1 MKGITMKG
9 NIAALLIRRL
19 MVGGATLAAITTTC
33 APPRVQ
39 GQALVYVEGLDQL
52 NGAQQNMFPSA
63 AIDPNAATNSDN
75 LWGYR
80 PEGAAFG
87 GFATVYES
95 QLENTPE
102 LQVSITSGLTPN
114 ASYDVYVAYWSD
126 QTDWGVRA
134 GFGSNPGANPLF
146 SRTAVDG
153 GTAGLTASS
162 LVWSSPP
169 IDNTR
174 DLANGDPDSPFVN
187 GVQGGT
193 ATQNMYL
200 GLVGTTTASGGGQIN
215 VFVDDVGNTTDGNRR
230 SWFDGLAFVPTGTSV
245 VVGAVVNRD
254 TGQISIRNTTS
265 IGLDIASYSIVS
277 GAGSLSSTNWDSIAV
292 GGNTTINEA
301 SPWSISSTAGAFV
314 NTLAEAETTPTNG
327 AQLPPL
333 TASATG
339 DFDNDN
345 DVDGR
350 DFLVWQRGG
359 SPSSLSPGDLALWQQ
374 GYGQP
379 VSPGVGSFNI
389 GNVWERTPIQDIS
402 VSLTLTNGQT
412 LTIAP
417 TYTGTALASGDFDAD
432 GDITQSDYQ
441 ILLANMD
448 TNVSA
453 LNTAAA
459 YVRGDINQDKVIDLQ
474 DFTQFRDIYE
484 AANPLVSL
492 SAVPEPGSMAI
503 TAMGLAVAAFVR
515 RRRVPSA
522 NVQFQRKD
530 ETMDT
535 RAILRAGVL
544 GTLALLAIIVT
555 AVAAVAQ
562 TTPVTNWYVRP
573 SLGGGSAIQRT
584 TQIVT
589 AGLNTNSPTFGTLGT
604 VDGEGTTINP
614 NGNIPSTTTPY
625 GNMDDTVTW
634 AVLPTPVAL
643 ANGQEIVLTGSV
655 TLHANFTNNGDAM
668 RFGIYDGPNFTGA
681 YDPATHET
689 NVGASQQPSQWYG
702 FQANASSGGGNG
714 TFQARNPSDASEW
727 AASNFMSNVG
737 SSGYPL
743 AGVGPTTE
751 TWDHDNNPLTAQVP
765 KTTIVDDAAPGTAI
779 AGFNRRTIRLAQGPA
794 TGPFNATMVG
804 VTYNFQMTLGKY
816 GFENTMSATL
826 TSAATGYSFSLSATA
841 SPTQDTIPSFIPS
854 EIDRVGFLFS
864 NGMNTDMAA
873 YQNVNFTL
881 QQIQSLILDV
891 NTSTGAMSIR
901 NSTGNPIDITGY
913 RITSAAGS
921 MNTANWTGLDF
932 GEGGIPGD
940 AVGVGWDRSGGASA
954 NALTE
959 VNLTGSRLMANNTS
973 FSLGNSFNTS
983 GITTQ
988 DLNFFFSTTAGEIR
1002 RGVLNFNTTST
1013 FTAVP
1018 EPAAWTLLCMGA
1030 IAALQSRRRW
1040 ALTRVSA

>member
-1 MKGITMKG
+1 MKG
-9 NIAALLIRRL
+9 NFAKLLIRRL
-19 MVGGATLAAITTTC
+19 MVGVTTFAAIAAIYA
-33 APPRVQ
+33 APSARAQ
-39 GQALVYVEGLDQL
+39 GLVYVEGLDQL
-52 NGAQQNMFPSA
+52 NGAQQNMFPST
-63 AIDPNAATNSDN
+63 AIEPNAATNSDN
-75 LWGYR
+75 LWGFR

-134 GFGSNPGANPLF
+134 GFGTNPGANPLF

-153 GTAGLTASS
+153 GTAGFSASS
-162 LVWSSPP
+162 LVWSTLPT
-169 IDNTR
+169 DNPR

-200 GLVGTTTASGGGQIN
+200 GLVGTTTASGSGQIN

-230 SWFDGLAFVPTGTSV
+230 SWFDGLAYVPSGTSI

-265 IGLDIASYSIVS
+265 IGLDIASYSIIS
-277 GAGSLSSTNWDSIAV
+277 GAGSLNSNNWDSIAV

-301 SPWSISSTAGAFV
+301 SPWSISSTAGTFV

-333 TASATG
+333 TTSATG

-379 VSPGVGSFNI
+379 VSSGVGSFNI
-389 GNVWERTPIQDIS
+389 GNVWARTPIQD
-402 VSLTLTNGQT
+402 VSIELILTSGQT
-412 LTIAP
+412 MTIAP
-417 TYTGTALASGDFDAD
+417 TYTGTALATGDFNAD
-432 GDITQSDYQ
+432 GDITQADFQ

-459 YVRGDINQDKVIDLQ
+459 YVRGDINQDKLIDLQ

-484 AANPLVSL
+484 AANPLSASL

-503 TAMGLAVAAFVR
+503 TAMGLAALAFVR

-522 NVQFQRKD
+522 NVQFQRKA

-535 RAILRAGVL
+535 HAVRRAGVL
-544 GTLALLAIIVT
+544 GALALLTIVVT
-555 AVAAVAQ
+555 SSVGAAQ
-562 TTPVTNWYVRP
+562 TTPVTNWWVRP
-573 SLGGGSAIQRT
+573 SLGGGATVTRT
-584 TQIVT
+584 TQIIT

-604 VDGEGTTINP
+604 VDGEGVTIDPTTA
-614 NGNIPSTTTPY
+614 Y

-634 AVLPTPVAL
+634 AVLPAPVAL

-655 TLHANFTNNGDAM
+655 ILHGNFNTADAM
-668 RFGIYDGPNFTGA
+668 RFGIFNGPNFTGT
-681 YDPATHET
+681 YDPATVEI

-702 FQANASSGGGNG
+702 FQANSTSGAGNG
-714 TFQARNPSDASEW
+714 TFQARNPSDNGHW
-727 AASNFMSNVG
+727 TGSNFMSNQG
-737 SSGYPL
+737 ATGYPL

-751 TWDHDNNPLTAQVP
+751 TWDHDNNPLTAQVG
-765 KTTIVDDAAPGTAI
+765 KLQVVTGATT
-779 AGFNRRTIRLAQGPA
+779 FNNRTIRLAQGPA
-794 TGPFNATMVG
+794 TGAFTAAMAGT
-804 VTYNFQMTLGKY
+804 TYNFEMTLGKY

-826 TSAATGYSFSLSATA
+826 TSPATGYSFSLSATA
-841 SPTQDTIPSFIPS
+841 SPTQDTIPSFIPT
-854 EIDRVGFLFS
+854 EIDRVGFLFT
-864 NGMNTDMAA
+864 NGMNLDMAA

-891 NTSTGAMSIR
+891 NTATGAMSIR

-921 MNTANWTGLDF
+921 MNSANWTGLDF

-940 AVGVGWDRSGGASA
+940 AVGVGWDRSGGASS

-973 FSLGNSFNTS
+973 FSLGNAFRTS
-983 GITTQ
+983 GVTTQ

-1018 EPAAWTLLCMGA
+1018 EPASLSLIAGIGLLM
-1030 IAALQSRRRW
+1030 LSRRRGR
-1040 ALTRVSA
+1040 TQTCVSA

>member
-1 MKGITMKG
+1 MKC
-9 NIAALLIRRL
+9 NFAESLIRRL
-19 MVGGATLAAITTTC
+19 MVGVTTLAAIATLY
-33 APPRVQ
+33 AVPSARAQ
-39 GQALVYVEGLDQL
+39 GLVYVEGLDQL
-52 NGAQQNMFPSA
+52 NGSQQNMFPST
-63 AIDPNAATNSDN
+63 AIDPNAATNSDS
-75 LWGYR
+75 LWGFR

-95 QLENTPE
+95 QLENAPE

-126 QTDWGVRA
+126 QTEWGIRA
-134 GFGSNPGANPLF
+134 GFASNAGANPLF
-146 SRTAVDG
+146 NRTGVEG
-153 GTAGLTASS
+153 GAAGLGASS

-169 IDNTR
+169 IDNPR
-174 DLANGDPDSPFVN
+174 DAANGDPNSPFVN

-200 GLVGTTTASGGGQIN
+200 GLVGTMNASVTGQIS

-254 TGQISIRNTTS
+254 TGQITIRNTAS
-265 IGLDIASYSIVS
+265 LGLDIASYSIIS
-277 GAGSLSSTNWDSIAV
+277 GAGSLNSNNWDSIAV
-292 GGNTTINEA
+292 GGNATINETN
-301 SPWSISSTAGAFV
+301 PWSITSTSGTSV
-314 NTLAEAETTPTNG
+314 NTLTEAETTPTNG
-327 AQLPPL
+327 AQLPPI
-333 TASATG
+333 TSTSTG

-359 SPSSLSPGDLALWQQ
+359 SPNSLSSGDLALWQQ
-374 GYGQP
+374 TYGQA
-379 VSPGVGSFNI
+379 VGTGAGNFNI
-389 GNVWERTPIQDIS
+389 GNVWTRTPIQDIS
-402 VSLTLTNGQT
+402 IELILTSGQT
-412 LTIAP
+412 MTIAP
-417 TYTGTALASGDFDAD
+417 TYTGTALATGDFNAD
-432 GDITQSDYQ
+432 GSITQADFQ

-459 YVRGDINQDKVIDLQ
+459 YVLGDINQDKVIDLQ

-484 AANPLVSL
+484 AANPLGASL
-492 SAVPEPGSMAI
+492 TAVPEPGSMAI
-503 TAMGLAVAAFVR
+503 TAMGLAALAFVR
-515 RRRVPSA
+515 RRHVPCA
-522 NVQFQRKD
+522 NVQFQRKA
-530 ETMDT
+530 ETMDK
-535 RAILRAGVL
+535 RAVRRACVL
-544 GTLALLAIIVT
+544 GTLALLAIVVT
-555 AVAAVAQ
+555 ARDAAAQ

-573 SLGGGSAIQRT
+573 SLGGGASIART

-604 VDGEGTTINP
+604 LDGEGVTIDPTTA
-614 NGNIPSTTTPY
+614 Y

-634 AVLPTPVAL
+634 AVLPSPVVL
-643 ANGQEIVLTGSV
+643 QNGQEVVLTGSIR
-655 TLHANFTNNGDAM
+655 LHANFTNVGDAL
-668 RFGIYDGPNFTGA
+668 RFGMFNGPNFTGI
-681 YDPATHET
+681 YDPATVEI

-702 FQANASSGGGNG
+702 FQANGNSGGGNG
-714 TFQARNPSDASEW
+714 TFQARNPSSAGNW
-727 AASNFMSNVG
+727 TGSNFMSNQG
-737 SSGYPL
+737 ATGYPL

-751 TWDHDNNPLTAQVP
+751 TWDHDNNPLTAQVS
-765 KTTIVDDAAPGTAI
+765 KLQVVDGTT
-779 AGFNRRTIRLAQGPA
+779 GFNNRTIRLAQGPA
-794 TGPFNATMVG
+794 TGPFNATMAG

-841 SPTQDTIPSFIPS
+841 SPTQDTTPSFIPA

-864 NGMNTDMAA
+864 NTMNTDQAV
-873 YQNVNFTL
+873 YQNVNLTV

-891 NTSTGAMSIR
+891 NTATGAMSIR

-921 MNTANWTGLDF
+921 MNSANWTGLDF
-932 GEGGIPGD
+932 AEGGIPGD
-940 AVGVGWDRSGGASA
+940 AVGVGWDRSGGASS

-973 FSLGNSFNTS
+973 FSLGNAFRTS
-983 GITTQ
+983 GVTTQ

-1013 FTAVP
+1013 IAAVP
-1018 EPAAWTLLCMGA
+1018 EPAAGTLLCMGA

-1040 ALTRVSA
+1040 AQTRVSA